1 MKKLFL
7 VATMLPLFLTAK
19 AQTNTFPQ
27 NGNVGIGT
35 LTPNSKLVVLQN
47 NTGVT
52 LEPGGNPYFG
62 IVSFNRDALTGNIFD
77 PTGSAFQINNGGPTK
92 NLHFQVYSGNGWQI
106 TGNALVISA
115 GNGDIGIGVD
125 NPTEKLSVNGKIR
138 AKEIKIEIANWPDY
152 VFDNAY
158 QIPSLLE
165 IEKYIKANRRL
176 PDMPSAKD
184 VQANGIELGEMNKLL
199 LKKIEELTL
208 LMIEQ
213 KKELDDLKTK
223 IIAIEKGH

>member
-1 MKKLFL
+1 MKTTALSAIIL
-7 VATMLPLFLTAK
+7 TSFLTAK

-27 NGNVGIGT
+27 NGNVGIGI
-35 LTPNSKLVVLQN
+35 LTPTSKLVVLQN

-62 IVSFNRDALTGNIFD
+62 IVSFNRDARTGHIFD
-77 PTGSAFQINNGGPTK
+77 PTGNAFQINNGGPTK

-106 TGNALVISA
+106 TGNALVISG

-138 AKEIKIEIANWPDY
+138 AKEIKVEISNWPDY
-152 VFDNAY
+152 VFDHEY

-184 VQANGIELGEMNKLL
+184 VQSNGIDLGEMNKLL

-213 KKELDDLKTK
+213 KKELDDLRTK
-223 IIAIEKGH
+223 VIAIKQDQ